1 MKINKVLNILES
13 WMPKA
18 ISEDFDNVGLIIG
31 NSSKEL
37 QSILVTLDSTVD
49 VIEEAIEKNCNLIIS
64 YHPIIFEGIKKIN
77 EQEDYVQKA
86 VIKAIENKICIYFP
100 TIFRTLGGNFLFS
113 DHFYA
118 IHTSM
123 DNHENGISYSLAKI
137 LGLNK
142 TSILIPKEKKINN
155 LKIGMGTIGYLS
167 SELSEDKFLKL
178 VKNSIKNSLI
188 RHSKMT
194 GKKISKVAIVAGS
207 GSFAIDECLNN
218 NVDALITSDLK
229 YHNFF
234 MGTNKILLLDIGHFE
249 SEKHIKLIIQE
260 YLKKKLPN
268 FTILLSEKNVNPVN
282 YY

>member
-86 VIKAIENKICIYFP
+86 VIKAIENKICI
-100 TIFRTLGGNFLFS
+100 
-113 DHFYA
+113 YA

>member
-86 VIKAIENKICIYFP
+86 VIKAIENKICI
-100 TIFRTLGGNFLFS
+100 
-113 DHFYA
+113 YA

-249 SEKHIKLIIQE
+249 SC
-260 YLKKKLPN
+260 
-268 FTILLSEKNVNPVN
+268 LLYTSDAADE
-282 YY
+282 